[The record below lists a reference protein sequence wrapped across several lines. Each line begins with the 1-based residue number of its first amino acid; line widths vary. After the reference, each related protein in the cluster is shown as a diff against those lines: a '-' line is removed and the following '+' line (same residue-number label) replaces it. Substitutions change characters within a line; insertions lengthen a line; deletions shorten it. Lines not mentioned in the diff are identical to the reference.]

1 MLKNV
6 AFDQNL
12 TCITPQRSF
21 WMGNQ
26 THPTLELF
34 SYCGSVHSSDAKREL
49 RRTYTVEYC
58 MTSCGSNRRPNAPAE
73 LCNGRIIVGNHG
85 CPSGTCGILV
95 LFISWICPEERELQV
110 LCRVRVV

>member
-49 RRTYTVEYC
+49 RRTYCRVLYDIMWIQPTAK
-58 MTSCGSNRRPNAPAE
+58 RA
-73 LCNGRIIVGNHG
+73 GRVVQRQDHRWK
-85 CPSGTCGILV
+85 
-95 LFISWICPEERELQV
+95 SWMSIRDLRNPGFVYKSDLPEEP
-110 LCRVRVV
+110 